1 MELKEQM
8 IADMKVAMKE
18 QDTIKRDI
26 LRVVIAEIAR
36 AEQTKEGKVILSD
49 TDIVRIIQKS
59 CKNLEEN
66 IKLEGKNFFH
76 EKAELN
82 ILQYYLPKQLNEVE
96 ISEIIDGFISE
107 MGSSEQK
114 QMGKIISL
122 FNSKYSG
129 LADGKL
135 VSSIVKS
142 KLN

>member
-36 AEQTKEGKVILSD
+36 AEQTKEGKVTLTD

-66 IKLEGKNFFH
+66 IKLEGKNFFR

-96 ISEIIDGFISE
+96 ISQIIDGFISE